1 MKSDSPLKWIFLALV
16 VAGFFILASAS
27 IGITSQRDL
36 PPYYFVSR
44 QLLYGALPG
53 FLALLIMVRWPYRRL
68 KKLALPIFILG
79 LALTALVLTPKFGLE
94 FGGARRWISLG
105 PVSFQPSEFL
115 KFGYI
120 LYLAALFSSSPG
132 RASSVKRGLAPFIL
146 LTGAAGALLILEPDV
161 GSLGVLVLAGLLLFI
176 ASGARARHVAVLILL
191 SVILLAVLIR
201 LEPYRFERIK
211 VFFDPTYDPQDSGY
225 QIKQALIAIGSG
237 GVWGRGFGLS
247 RQKFQYLPEPVSD
260 SVFAVFAEEFGF
272 IGSVFL
278 VFLFVAFLWRGFR
291 VAARSPDLFG
301 RLLAAGIVILIVVAS
316 VVNIAALTG
325 LLPLTGIPL
334 LFISQGG
341 SALTMTLA
349 QVGILLNISK
359 RHS

>member
-1 MKSDSPLKWIFLALV
+1 M
-16 VAGFFILASAS
+16 
-27 IGITSQRDL
+27 
-36 PPYYFVSR
+36 
-44 QLLYGALPG
+44 
-53 FLALLIMVRWPYRRL
+53 
-68 KKLALPIFILG
+68 
-79 LALTALVLTPKFGLE
+79 
-94 FGGARRWISLG
+94 
-105 PVSFQPSEFL
+105 
-115 KFGYI
+115 
-120 LYLAALFSSSPG
+120 
-132 RASSVKRGLAPFIL
+132 
-146 LTGAAGALLILEPDV
+146 

-176 ASGARARHVAVLILL
+176 ASGARVRHVAVLILL

-237 GVWGRGFGLS
+237 GVFGRGFGLS

-291 VAARSPDLFG
+291 VAARAPDLFG